1 MNKLRITVLGDDSV
15 ELIEQLCATTGLT
28 PSSLIA
34 LMVRKYG
41 KDLEQWLGYV
51 PASPVPMSVTL
62 SRPPPLELPTD
73 PGEGLSPIEF

>member
-1 MNKLRITVLGDDSV
+1 MKKLRITVLGDDSI

-41 KDLEQWLGYV
+41 KDLEQWLGY
-51 PASPVPMSVTL
+51 PAPMSVTPP
-62 SRPPPLELPTD
+62 RPPPLELPTD